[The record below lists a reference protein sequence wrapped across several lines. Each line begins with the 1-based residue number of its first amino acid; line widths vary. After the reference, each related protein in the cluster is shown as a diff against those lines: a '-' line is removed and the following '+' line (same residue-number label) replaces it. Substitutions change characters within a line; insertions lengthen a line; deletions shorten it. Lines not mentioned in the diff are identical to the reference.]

1 VGVRLASF
9 RRPHGQ
15 EGGRTG
21 TDDDVLNE
29 AFERAGSV
37 VMGRRMFDHGE
48 GPWGDDPPFHNPV
61 FVLTHET
68 REPLAKEGGTT
79 FTFVAGGIE
88 RALEQAKA
96 AAGEKDVSIA
106 GGANVIQQYLKT
118 GLLDDIQ
125 IHIVP
130 VLLGE
135 GRRLFEHLGTDQIEL
150 EGTGVIDSPG
160 VTHLRF
166 RPGRKDGG

>member
-1 VGVRLASF
+1 
-9 RRPHGQ
+9 
-15 EGGRTG
+15 
-21 TDDDVLNE
+21 
-29 AFERAGSV
+29 
-37 VMGRRMFDHGE
+37 
-48 GPWGDDPPFHNPV
+48 
-61 FVLTHET
+61 
-68 REPLAKEGGTT
+68 
-79 FTFVAGGIE
+79 
-88 RALEQAKA
+88 
-96 AAGEKDVSIA
+96 
-106 GGANVIQQYLKT
+106 VIQQYLKA

-125 IHIVP
+125 IHIMP